1 MKILLTGAN
10 GFIGEYLYDAL
21 KVKGHEIQTVTRNS
35 EPKFGNKNI
44 ACDLE
49 QESNLDHIIGE
60 NEVVVHLAGRAH
72 VMSDMG
78 ANKAEVYKSANTD
91 VTRKLA
97 ESAHR
102 MGVRRFVFLSSVK
115 VNGEKTQYNCP
126 FTLDATPNPQD
137 DYGISKLRAENAL
150 RSACA
155 NTSMD
160 YVIIRTPLV
169 YGKGVKAN
177 FASLNRIVQSGIP
190 LPFAAINNQRSFIS
204 LYNLVDVLTL
214 SITSSKAPNS
224 TLFVS
229 DGQDLSTPD
238 LVKAIAHSHGV
249 RARLFWVPEVILRTF
264 AELFRKVGLYSRL
277 CDSLT
282 VDISQTRK
290 ELQWNP
296 RYSVLES
303 LEKMS
308 KP

>member
-10 GFIGEYLYDAL
+10 GFIGEYLYEVL
-21 KVKGHEIQTVTRNS
+21 KINGHEIQTVTRKS

-49 QESNLDHIIGE
+49 QVSNLDHIIGE

-72 VMSDMG
+72 VMSKTG
-78 ANKAEVYKSANTD
+78 VNEAEAYKSANTD

-115 VNGEKTQYNCP
+115 VNGEKTEYNCP
-126 FTLDATPNPQD
+126 FTLDDTPNPQD

-155 NTSMD
+155 NSSMD

-177 FASLNRIVQSGIP
+177 FASLNRIVQSGAP
-190 LPFAAINNQRSFIS
+190 LPFAAIKNQRSFIS
-204 LYNLVDVLTL
+204 LYNLVDALIL
-214 SITSSKAPNS
+214 SMTNSEASNS

-229 DGQDLSTPD
+229 DGEDLSTPD

-249 RARLFWVPEVILRTF
+249 HAKLLRVPVIVLKTL
-264 AELFRKVGLYSRL
+264 AALFRKRDLYSKL

-282 VDISQTRK
+282 VDIGQTIK
-290 ELQWNP
+290 QLQWNP

>member
-10 GFIGEYLYDAL
+10 GFIGEYLYEAL
-21 KVKGHEIQTVTRNS
+21 KINGHEIQTVTRDS

-49 QESNLDHIIGE
+49 QVSNLDHIIGE
-60 NEVVVHLAGRAH
+60 NEVVIHLAGRAH

-78 ANKAEVYKSANTD
+78 ADKAEAYKSANTD

-115 VNGEKTQYNCP
+115 VNGEKTNHNRP
-126 FTLDATPNPQD
+126 FTLDDTPNPQD
-137 DYGISKLRAENAL
+137 DYGISKLRAEDAL
-150 RSACA
+150 RSVCA
-155 NTSMD
+155 GTSME

-169 YGKGVKAN
+169 YGKGVRAN
-177 FASLNRIVQSGIP
+177 FASLSRIVQSGIP
-190 LPFAAINNQRSFIS
+190 LPFAAIKNKRSFIS
-204 LYNLVDVLTL
+204 LYNLVDALIL
-214 SITSSKAPNS
+214 SMTNSEASNS
-224 TLFVS
+224 TFFVS
-229 DGQDLSTPD
+229 DGEDLSTPD
-238 LVKAIAHSHGV
+238 LVKAIAHSQGS
-249 RARLFWVPEVILRTF
+249 RRMLLWVPVIILRTF
-264 AELFRKVGLYSRL
+264 AEIFRKADLYSRL

-290 ELQWNP
+290 QLQWNP
-296 RYSVLES
+296 RYSVRES

>member
-1 MKILLTGAN
+1 MRILLTGAN
-10 GFIGEYLYDAL
+10 GFIGEYLYEAL
-21 KVKGHEIQTVTRNS
+21 EINGHEVQTVTRNS
-35 EPKFGNKNI
+35 EPKFGAKNI

-49 QESNLDHIIGE
+49 QASNLDHLIGE

-72 VMSDMG
+72 VMSDTG
-78 ANKAEVYKSANTD
+78 ANKAEAYKSANTD
-91 VTRKLA
+91 VTGKLA
-97 ESAHR
+97 ESAQR

-115 VNGEKTQYNCP
+115 VNGEKTQYGCP
-126 FTLDATPNPQD
+126 FTLDDTPNPQD
-137 DYGISKLRAENAL
+137 DYGISKLRAEDAL
-150 RSACA
+150 RSICA
-155 NTSMD
+155 KTSME

-177 FASLNRIVQSGIP
+177 FASLNRIVQSGLP
-190 LPFAAINNQRSFIS
+190 LPFAAIKNKRSFIS

-214 SITSSKAPNS
+214 SITSSKASNS
-224 TLFVS
+224 ILFVS
-229 DGQDLSTPD
+229 DGQDLSTPE

-249 RARLFWVPEVILRTF
+249 HARLFWVPVFILRTF
-264 AELFRKVGLYSRL
+264 AELFRKAGLYSRL

-282 VDISQTRK
+282 VDISETRK
-290 ELQWNP
+290 ILQWNP

>member
-21 KVKGHEIQTVTRNS
+21 KVNGHEIQTVTRNS

-72 VMSDMG
+72 VMSDMR
-78 ANKAEVYKSANTD
+78 ANKAEAYKSANTD

-115 VNGEKTQYNCP
+115 VNGEKTEYNCP
-126 FTLDATPNPQD
+126 FTLDDTPNPQD
-137 DYGISKLRAENAL
+137 DYGISKLRAEDAL
-150 RSACA
+150 RSICA
-155 NTSMD
+155 KTSME

-169 YGKGVKAN
+169 YGKGVRAN
-177 FASLNRIVQSGIP
+177 FASLNRIVQSGLP
-190 LPFAAINNQRSFIS
+190 LPFAAIKNKRSFIS
-204 LYNLVDVLTL
+204 LYNLVDALIL
-214 SITSSKAPNS
+214 SMTNSEASNS

-229 DGQDLSTPD
+229 DGEDLSTPD

-249 RARLFWVPEVILRTF
+249 HAKLLRVPVIVLKTL
-264 AELFRKVGLYSRL
+264 AALFRKRDLYSKL

-282 VDISQTRK
+282 VDIGQTIK
-290 ELQWNP
+290 QLQWNP

>member
-10 GFIGEYLYDAL
+10 GFIGEYLYEAL
-21 KVKGHEIQTVTRNS
+21 KANGHEVQTVTRNS

-49 QESNLDHIIGE
+49 QKSNLDHIIGE

-72 VMSDMG
+72 VMSDTG
-78 ANKAEVYKSANTD
+78 ANKAEAYKSANTD

-102 MGVRRFVFLSSVK
+102 KGVRRFVFLSSVK

-126 FTLDATPNPQD
+126 FTLDDTPSPQD

-150 RSACA
+150 RSVC
-155 NTSMD
+155 TRSSMD

-169 YGKGVKAN
+169 YGKGVRAN
-177 FASLNRIVQSGIP
+177 FASLSRIVQSGAP
-190 LPFAAINNQRSFIS
+190 LPFAAIKNKRSFVS
-204 LYNLVDVLTL
+204 LYNLVDALVL
-214 SITSSKAPNS
+214 SMTSSEASNS

-229 DGQDLSTPD
+229 DGEDLSTPE
-238 LVKAIAHSHGV
+238 LVRAIAHSQGS
-249 RARLFWVPEVILRTF
+249 RTILLWVPAVVLRAF
-264 AELFRKVGLYSRL
+264 AGLFRKVNLYSRL

-282 VDISQTRK
+282 VDISETRK
-290 ELQWNP
+290 KLQWIP